1 VFAAESHST
10 YPIEP
15 SAIRSAS
22 LPKKKKLVKIGQRHP
37 CFTSYVD
44 VLDLEAITV
53 TVVITKLV

>member
-15 SAIRSAS
+15 SATRSAS
-22 LPKKKKLVKIGQRHP
+22 LPKKKKLVKIRQRHP
-37 CFTSYVD
+37 CFTSCGD
-44 VLDLEAITV
+44 VIDLEAITV

>member
-37 CFTSYVD
+37 CFTSGVD
-44 VLDLEAITV
+44 VIDLEAITA
-53 TVVITKLV
+53 TVAITKLV